1 MRLLTRPAASSLALA
16 FVLGFASIS
25 SAQEFRATITGR
37 VNDPNGL
44 VVPGV
49 TVTATNAQTGEIAVG
64 VTTTDGVYT
73 IPFLRPGRYTL
84 TAELAGFR
92 KVTQP
97 NVQLEVGQT
106 AAVNLQLQLGELSED
121 VTVTAES
128 PLLDTSKAD
137 RGLVIDNERVTELPL
152 NARNPFMLS
161 YLSPGITYNGPA
173 IYQRPFDNG
182 AIADWSIN
190 GGQNRNNEFLLD
202 GAPNNSIQGGNNIAY
217 VPPVDSVQEF
227 KIITNSYDAQ
237 YGRTAGGVVNVSL
250 KSGTNTFHGSVYEFA
265 RRKELDSN
273 EYFFKVNNREKPD
286 HKLDQY
292 GFQVDGPVTL
302 PGLYDGRGKTFFM
315 FNYEGYKEAT
325 PNPATYTVP
334 DGAQLRGDFSNLRDA
349 QGRLIT
355 IYDPSTGRLMD
366 GQWVR
371 DPFPGN
377 IIPANRIDP
386 MARTFSQYF
395 LQPNSAAPAGSD
407 PWRNNYVFAPN
418 LAFDTFRNI
427 ATKVDQN
434 ISERTKIYVRYAY
447 NKRTEQRSV
456 NGILSG
462 PAQDGQLP
470 LWRINHS
477 GVADWVRTVSPSLV
491 VNVRVGLNQYLE
503 LARSDP
509 GLNFNPAELG
519 FPASFVNQLPNKV
532 FPRLNFVTT
541 ASAPSGFGATTGGTV
556 EYQNLGRNSR
566 NSETTKGFS
575 LQPNFSWV
583 KSAHNVRGGL
593 DMRITRYTREINT
606 NLFVLTF
613 DRRFTQR
620 VFNSADALTGNSI
633 ASFLLGAPAFG
644 FVENNFYPTFRWN
657 YYAPWVQ
664 DDWKVTDR
672 FTLNLGLRWDFNT
685 PVFEEQN
692 RINYGFD
699 TQAIN
704 PVSARINQ
712 QQFPGYQVR
721 GGLGFVDVNGNPKYP
736 YQRDQNNIQPRI
748 GAAYLLGDKTVLR
761 GGYGLYYVNLVGI
774 SASNGFGVQTP
785 LITSLDSDRTSTY
798 AFSNPFSQGIAPAPG
813 SSLGLETFVGRSVS
827 FSNPDFVNPYVHQF
841 SVGMQRELPWRTTV
855 EVSYVGSRTVQEQN
869 RWGGFNEPPLSL
881 RDRCDPTKGGSVAY
895 CNELLPNPFYQVP
908 GFEGTSRFT
917 SPTLSRYEL
926 SRPFPE
932 FGQITMF
939 DRNDGSIWYNSA
951 QVVANKRVSTGLTLA
966 GTYTLSKMIEEN
978 GGDNVIGGNNNQ
990 NPLITDVDR
999 VVQKSPFESDRRHRV
1014 TISGV
1019 YHLPFGRD
1027 QKFLSSSS
1035 PAVAG
1040 LVGGWEV
1047 AGMWLFNSGRPWG
1060 LPQNVTYVKDA
1071 KIDNVDFGAQVIRA
1085 VTPCVA
1091 QMNDAGVVT
1100 MLGYSV
1106 AAGCT
1111 QPNFIIKPNY
1121 TGTYVPFRDANIR
1134 RPPFYQ
1140 FDLNF
1145 AKTTR
1150 LHGNARLQL
1159 RLELYNVLNQVIY
1172 DERQYENNPTNS
1184 LFGTIDRTVVRQS
1197 NFPRYGQLGIKLLF

>member
-1 MRLLTRPAASSLALA
+1 MPGSTRVMALLTALLLVAIGHAAL
-16 FVLGFASIS
+16 
-25 SAQEFRATITGR
+25 AQEFRATLNGR

-44 VVPGV
+44 PVPGA
-49 TVTATNAQTGEIAVG
+49 TVTALNTQTNEIAVS
-64 VTTTDGVYT
+64 VTTTEGAYT
-73 IPFLRPGRYTL
+73 IPFLKPGVYSVS
-84 TAELAGFR
+84 AELTGFR
-92 KVTQP
+92 KITQP
-97 NVQLEVGQT
+97 NIRLEVGQT
-106 AAVNLQLQLGELSED
+106 ASLNFQLQLGELSET
-121 VTVTAES
+121 VMVTAES
-128 PLLDTSKAD
+128 PLLETSKAD

-250 KSGTNTFHGSVYEFA
+250 KSGTNSLHGSVYEFA

-292 GFQVDGPVTL
+292 GFQIDGPVMV
-302 PGLYDGRGKTFFM
+302 PGFDGRNKTFFM

-334 DGAQLRGDFSNLRDA
+334 DAAQLRGDFSSLRDA

-355 IYDPSTGRLMD
+355 IYDPATGRLEN

-377 IIPANRIDP
+377 VIPANRIDP
-386 MARTFSQYF
+386 MAAKFAQYF

-407 PWRNNYVFAPN
+407 PWRNNFVFAPN

-434 ISERTKIYVRYAY
+434 ISEKTKMFVRYAY
-447 NKRTEQRSV
+447 NKRTEQRST
-456 NGILSG
+456 NGITSG

-491 VNVRVGLNQYLE
+491 LNVRAGLNQYLE

-509 GLNFNPAELG
+509 GLNFNPADLG

-541 ASAPSGFGATTGGTV
+541 ASAPSGFGTSTGGTT

-566 NSETTKGFS
+566 NSETTTGFS

-583 KSAHNVRGGL
+583 KSTHNVRGGL
-593 DMRITRYTREINT
+593 DMRLTWYTREINT
-606 NLFVLTF
+606 NLFVMTF
-613 DRRFTQR
+613 DRRYTQR
-620 VFNSADALTGNSI
+620 VFNSPEALSGNSI

-644 FVENNFYPTFRWN
+644 LVENNFYPTFRWN

-664 DDWKVTDR
+664 DDWKVTNR
-672 FTLNLGLRWDFNT
+672 LTVNLGLRWDFNT
-685 PVFEEQN
+685 PVFEKDD
-692 RINYGFD
+692 RLNYGYD
-699 TQAIN
+699 TQTVN
-704 PVSARINQ
+704 PVSSRINP

-721 GGLGFVDVNGNPKYP
+721 GGLGFVDVNGNPQYP
-736 YQRDQNNIQPRI
+736 YQWDRNNLQPRV
-748 GAAYLLGDKTVLR
+748 GFAYLLDDKTVVR
-761 GGYGLYYVNLVGI
+761 GGYGLYYINVVGI

-785 LITSLDSDRTSTY
+785 LITSLDTDRTSTF
-798 AFSNPFSQGIAPAPG
+798 ALGNPFSQGIAQAPG
-813 SSLGLETFVGRSVS
+813 AALGLQTFLGRSVS

-841 SVGMQRELPWRTTV
+841 SFGVQRELPWRTTI
-855 EVSYVGSRTVQEQN
+855 ELSYVGSRTREEQN
-869 RWGGFNEPPLSL
+869 RWGGFNEPPLSV
-881 RDRCDPTKGGSVAY
+881 RDKCDPTKGGSVAF

-908 GFEGTSRFT
+908 GFEGTARFT

-932 FGQITMF
+932 FGSITMF
-939 DRNDGSIWYNSA
+939 DRNDGRIWYNSA
-951 QVVANKRVSTGLTLA
+951 QFAANKRVSTGLTLA
-966 GTYTLSKMIEEN
+966 GTYTLSKMIEAN
-978 GGDNVIGGNNNQ
+978 GGDNQIGGNNNV
-990 NPLITDVDR
+990 NPLITEVDR
-999 VVQKSPFESDRRHRV
+999 VVQTSPFESDRRHRI
-1014 TISGV
+1014 TLSGV

-1027 QKFLSSSS
+1027 QKFLASSS
-1035 PAVAG
+1035 PVVAG
-1040 LVGGWEV
+1040 LAGGWEV

-1060 LPQNVTYVKDA
+1060 LPQNVIYVKDA
-1071 KIDNVDFGAQVIRA
+1071 TLSDVDFNASVIRA
-1085 VTPCVA
+1085 VRPCVA
-1091 QMNDAGVVT
+1091 QMSDSGVVT

-1111 QPNFIIKPNY
+1111 EPNFIIKPNY
-1121 TGTYVPFRDANIR
+1121 TGAFVNFRDDQIR

-1140 FDLNF
+1140 FDINF

-1150 LHGNARLQL
+1150 LGGNARLQI

-1172 DERQYENNPTNS
+1172 DERQYENNPTNP
-1184 LFGTIDRTVVRQS
+1184 LFGTIDRSVVRQS